1 MRWTLCPDARGE
13 RPAAPRGAP
22 ARRAACAVRT
32 PSPQKSKVV
41 TLFRSQVIK
50 FQGFSVKKLKMYM
63 SIVCSMFYEL
73 KFS

>member
-32 PSPQKSKVV
+32 PSPQKSHKSCY
-41 TLFRSQVIK
+41 FISFSSIK
-50 FQGFSVKKLKMYM
+50 FQGIQRKKAQNVYVYCMLY
-63 SIVCSMFYEL
+63 VL
-73 KFS
+73 